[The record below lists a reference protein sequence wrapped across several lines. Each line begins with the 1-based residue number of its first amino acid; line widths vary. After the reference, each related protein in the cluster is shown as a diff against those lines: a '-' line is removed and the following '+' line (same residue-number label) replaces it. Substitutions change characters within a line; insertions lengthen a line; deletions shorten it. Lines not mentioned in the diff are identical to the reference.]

1 MYTRKDGERVERE
14 NTTQKIREYISENQ
28 ISISEIAERTGVVI
42 SKLEET
48 SEENFNA
55 TEFLEICYFL
65 KVDPRIF
72 A

>member
-28 ISISEIAERTGVVI
+28 ISISEIAERTGVVK

>member
-14 NTTQKIREYISENQ
+14 NTTQKLKYYIAENQ
-28 ISISEIAERTGVVI
+28 ISISEIAEKTGVVK

-48 SEENFNA
+48 SKESFNA

>member
-28 ISISEIAERTGVVI
+28 ISISEIAERKGVVK

>member
-14 NTTQKIREYISENQ
+14 NTTQKLKYYIAQNQ
-28 ISISEIAERTGVVI
+28 ISISEIAEKTGVVK
-42 SKLEET
+42 SKLEGT
-48 SEENFNA
+48 SEESFNA